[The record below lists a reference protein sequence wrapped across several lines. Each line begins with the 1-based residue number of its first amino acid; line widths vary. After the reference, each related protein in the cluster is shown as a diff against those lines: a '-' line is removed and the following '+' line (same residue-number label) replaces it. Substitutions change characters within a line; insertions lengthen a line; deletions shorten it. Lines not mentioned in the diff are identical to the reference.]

1 MDELGT
7 TFVSMIFFQI
17 TIKKNEE
24 KMVDLRNSR
33 STKLTSLFID
43 VGIFLISPK
52 LKSPVNEKTKFVFML
67 ESYDEKKF

>member
-67 ESYDEKKF
+67 ESYDEKKI